1 MFVYVHQKQEYSN
14 MHALGLLHLL
24 LCGFSQHVW
33 PSLLTLHFSLLLQER
48 RGAERRTGFG
58 AAVSSLYQEEMIR
71 YLDISE
77 MKSTDILTQALT
89 DSSFSSNCESPLI

>member
-1 MFVYVHQKQEYSN
+1 MCVCAPKARVLKYACF
-14 MHALGLLHLL
+14 
-24 LCGFSQHVW
+24 GFTVVWLQPQPTRVW
-33 PSLLTLHFSLLLQER
+33 PSPLMSSFLIVVVLLQER

-77 MKSTDILTQALT
+77 MKSTDILTQTVSQA
-89 DSSFSSNCESPLI
+89 

>member
-1 MFVYVHQKQEYSN
+1 MFVYAHQKQMCMLWVY
-14 MHALGLLHLL
+14 
-24 LCGFSQHVW
+24 VW
-33 PSLLTLHFSLLLQER
+33 PSPLMFHFSLLQER

-71 YLDISE
+71 YLHISE
-77 MKSTDILTQALT
+77 MKPTDILTQART